1 MRFTDIFI
9 HRPVLATVVSLLILL
24 LGARAAMEMEIRQYP
39 ELESTTVTVTT
50 AYPGASS
57 DLIKGFITTP
67 LQQAIAEASGIDY
80 LTSTSSQGTSTI
92 EAKMVL
98 NYDANAALA
107 EIQAKV
113 ASQRNVLPAEAQ
125 DPVITSTT
133 GDSTALMYI
142 AFYSNELAVPEI
154 TDYLTRVV
162 QPRLQAL
169 SGVGKAELLG
179 RKFALRVWLDPER
192 LAAVDMTPQEVVAK
206 LRANN
211 Y

>member
-9 HRPVLATVVSLLILL
+9 QRPVLATVVSLLILL

-50 AYPGASS
+50 AYPGAGSE
-57 DLIKGFITTP
+57 LVKGFITTP

-80 LTSTSSQGTSTI
+80 LTSTSSQGQSTI

-113 ASQRNVLPAEAQ
+113 ASQRNVLPADAQ

-142 AFYSNELAVPEI
+142 AFYSDELEVRCRYDSSGSGGCTAA
-154 TDYLTRVV
+154 
-162 QPRLQAL
+162 QQL
-169 SGVGKAELLG
+169 SGGG
-179 RKFALRVWLDPER
+179 RQHQGQIHQDQHDQRHR
-192 LAAVDMTPQEVVAK
+192 
-206 LRANN
+206 RR
-211 Y
+211 

>member
-142 AFYSNELAVPEI
+142 AFYSNELAVPRSPI
-154 TDYLTRVV
+154 TSPAWSSPDSRRS
-162 QPRLQAL
+162 QEWAKRNC
-169 SGVGKAELLG
+169 
-179 RKFALRVWLDPER
+179 W
-192 LAAVDMTPQEVVAK
+192 AANSPCGCGWIRNAWRRWT
-206 LRANN
+206 
-211 Y
+211 